1 MQSPP
6 STSAYA
12 VDRLLAV
19 QADPQGLSQL
29 RVLATELGYEVRH
42 AGGAADLAA
51 AFQAGPGFATVIVG
65 WNVSQAAMDGSN
77 RVGHQD
83 ALELISAVR
92 KLSGTSQVLVAVGR
106 GITRDQCSELIRA
119 GVDGFIQIHDG
130 LAERELLRARLDR
143 AKRRFLLAGQ
153 PVSPGGGIFD
163 STGFVGCS
171 RAMGD
176 VLRRAAR
183 AAGISDVPVLIYG
196 ESGTGKQLLAETVHR
211 LDQKRGRRR
220 MIAVN
225 CAAIAG
231 TLADSALFGHV
242 KGAYT
247 GATTSRLGHFR
258 SADGGTVM
266 LDEIGELDIQLQPK
280 LLRVLQEGLVLP
292 VGADEEQPVD
302 VRVIAATNRPL
313 EALVEEGRFRL
324 DLFQRLNVIRIDIPP
339 LRDRPEDI
347 PLLVR
352 FFLKRYVGYCSGG
365 VPITG
370 VDADVL
376 QYLSTQ
382 PFEGNVRE
390 LENLIRRVLAFKT
403 QGDRIT
409 MADLAAVRSESAK
422 RTPKNEALLARE
434 LVESARNMMGSGHS
448 TFADL
453 LDECER
459 LLLSLAMEQSQ
470 RTQTDLARDL
480 GLSRRT
486 LYNKLKKHRL

>member
-1 MQSPP
+1 
-6 STSAYA
+6 
-12 VDRLLAV
+12 
-19 QADPQGLSQL
+19 
-29 RVLATELGYEVRH
+29 
-42 AGGAADLAA
+42 
-51 AFQAGPGFATVIVG
+51 
-65 WNVSQAAMDGSN
+65 
-77 RVGHQD
+77 
-83 ALELISAVR
+83 
-92 KLSGTSQVLVAVGR
+92 
-106 GITRDQCSELIRA
+106 
-119 GVDGFIQIHDG
+119 
-130 LAERELLRARLDR
+130 
-143 AKRRFLLAGQ
+143 
-153 PVSPGGGIFD
+153 
-163 STGFVGCS
+163 
-171 RAMGD
+171 
-176 VLRRAAR
+176 
-183 AAGISDVPVLIYG
+183 
-196 ESGTGKQLLAETVHR
+196 
-211 LDQKRGRRR
+211 
-220 MIAVN
+220 
-225 CAAIAG
+225 
-231 TLADSALFGHV
+231 
-242 KGAYT
+242 
-247 GATTSRLGHFR
+247 
-258 SADGGTVM
+258 
-266 LDEIGELDIQLQPK
+266 
-280 LLRVLQEGLVLP
+280 
-292 VGADEEQPVD
+292 
-302 VRVIAATNRPL
+302 
-313 EALVEEGRFRL
+313 
-324 DLFQRLNVIRIDIPP
+324 VIRIDIPP

-422 RTPKNEALLARE
+422 RTPKREALLARE

-486 LYNKLKKHRL
+486 LYNKLRKHRL